1 MTNLDNGV
9 HGLSEGTLIEDD
21 IWLLNSINSVR
32 DDDSIRLSR
41 LSPPNFHNVWSRIHD
56 LQKPRG
62 RWSFKYKIRVDKG
75 SDKCTIGIYA
85 ALYIKAPVY
94 NALVQFIHMGVART
108 YLLNCA

>member
-1 MTNLDNGV
+1 MMIPFGSAGSV
-9 HGLSEGTLIEDD
+9 HRTSTMFGAGFTTSRNRGGDGPSGIKSGLI
-21 IWLLNSINSVR
+21 
-32 DDDSIRLSR
+32 
-41 LSPPNFHNVWSRIHD
+41 
-56 LQKPRG
+56 
-62 RWSFKYKIRVDKG
+62 KG